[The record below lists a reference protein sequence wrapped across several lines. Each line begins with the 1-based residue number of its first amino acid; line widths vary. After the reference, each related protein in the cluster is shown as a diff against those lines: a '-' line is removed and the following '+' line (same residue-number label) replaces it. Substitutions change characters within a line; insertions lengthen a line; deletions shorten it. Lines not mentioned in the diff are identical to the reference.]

1 MTEDRPPAAS
11 HPQWFATTPWSVVL
25 AARQGSPVD
34 AAAALEN
41 LCRLYWYPLY
51 AFLRREGR
59 SPHDAQDLTQEFF
72 ARLLQGKFLE
82 NVAPHKGR
90 FRSFLLASLKHFL
103 SDEWD
108 KARTL
113 KRGGGQ
119 SLIPL
124 DNLQPEDRYR
134 LEPDTSV
141 PAERLFERRWAV
153 TLLAQALARLREENV
168 AAGKTLEFDQLKV
181 FLSAPTSDGA
191 YDRIAVQLGLATE
204 TVAVKVYR
212 LRKRYGELIRTEVAH
227 TVADPADVEEELRHL
242 FDAVG
247 R

>member
-1 MTEDRPPAAS
+1 MTEDRPLAAS
-11 HPQWFATTPWSVVL
+11 HPQWFATTHWSVVL

-90 FRSFLLASLKHFL
+90 LRSFLLASLKHFL

-124 DNLQPEDRYR
+124 DNLQPEDLYR
-134 LEPDTSV
+134 LEPDTSA

-153 TLLAQALARLREENV
+153 TLLAQALARLREETV

-181 FLSAPTSDGA
+181 FLSAPTGDGA
-191 YDRIAVQLGLATE
+191 YDRIAAQLGLATE

-227 TVADPADVEEELRHL
+227 TLADPADVEEELRHL
-242 FDAVG
+242 FDAIG

>member
-1 MTEDRPPAAS
+1 
-11 HPQWFATTPWSVVL
+11 
-25 AARQGSPVD
+25 
-34 AAAALEN
+34 
-41 LCRLYWYPLY
+41 
-51 AFLRREGR
+51 
-59 SPHDAQDLTQEFF
+59 
-72 ARLLQGKFLE
+72 
-82 NVAPHKGR
+82 
-90 FRSFLLASLKHFL
+90 
-103 SDEWD
+103 
-108 KARTL
+108 
-113 KRGGGQ
+113 
-119 SLIPL
+119 
-124 DNLQPEDRYR
+124 
-134 LEPDTSV
+134 
-141 PAERLFERRWAV
+141 
-153 TLLAQALARLREENV
+153 LARLREENV